1 MRKITILQMAAVAA
15 VVAGEMV
22 LLGGYL
28 IMEAIN
34 EAVRR

>member
-1 MRKITILQMAAVAA
+1 MRKITVLQMAAVAA
-15 VVAGEMV
+15 VVAGEMI

-34 EAVRR
+34 EAI

>member
-1 MRKITILQMAAVAA
+1 MRKITVLHMAAVAA

-22 LLGGYL
+22 LLVAYL

-34 EAVRR
+34 EAIR

>member
-1 MRKITILQMAAVAA
+1 MAAVAA

-22 LLGGYL
+22 LLGAYL

-34 EAVRR
+34 EAIR

>member
-1 MRKITILQMAAVAA
+1 MRKITVLQMAAVAA
-15 VVAGEMV
+15 VVAGEMI

-34 EAVRR
+34 EAIR

>member
-1 MRKITILQMAAVAA
+1 MRKITMLQMAAVAA

-22 LLGGYL
+22 LLGAYL

-34 EAVRR
+34 EAIR